1 MAVLKD
7 YKCPRHGYFESRKAQ
22 CPMKGCEEEVM
33 VVHLTA
39 PSLQSARTKGAD
51 KTLDGLAK
59 QFNMGDIRSAKE
71 GENQGNVLSRNNKFK
86 KKDYDAAEAHLAQKV
101 GNGEVRESRP
111 GDAAMWGG
119 GMNGMNLQ
127 SILQGRIA
135 QSIRG
140 ESVGMTPREAGI
152 NSGPTIDPRAT
163 MRDPDNLKIKQ

>member
-7 YKCPRHGYFESRKAQ
+7 YKCSKHGFFEARKAQ
-22 CPMKGCEEEVM
+22 CPMKDCHEEVM
-33 VVHLTA
+33 VVHL
-39 PSLQSARTKGAD
+39 QSPNFKSTRTKNSD

-59 QFNMGDIRSAKE
+59 QFNMGDIRSARE
-71 GENQGNVLSRNNKFK
+71 GENQGNVLARNNKFK
-86 KKDYDAAEAHLAQKV
+86 KDDYVSAEAHLAQKI

-135 QSIRG
+135 QSIKG
-140 ESVGMTPREAGI
+140 ESVGMTPREVGI
-152 NSGPTIDPRAT
+152 NSGPTVDPRAT
-163 MRDPDNLKIKQ
+163 MRDPDNLKISK